1 MKVFVPVLVD
11 VKGLVARLNVS
22 PTKSKNLKNRIY
34 YLLSKIMV
42 HNDNMDFYA
51 ENNYYRNICSQSMKD
66 IIGNKDYNLIMKL
79 LRDRRDPIIEDDN
92 SYSNF
97 EDNIYCKGYRLVDK
111 YNSGIGVYKQLDP
124 KFSKKILKYLPE
136 NPEKLML
143 EHRYSFILQQYELQQ
158 LELHP
163 TIMDY
168 IENFGNLLLK
178 DAINEYQRV
187 AIFNQIGRWISYTDK
202 FRSQELNPMI
212 SASNHRLNSGFTNL
226 PKLLRPFV
234 LCNGQSL
241 ISIDISASQP
251 YILSKLMMND
261 FFFEDKEG
269 FNLCTINNELYNII
283 NEVYVDNVKGGIPFM
298 WGKFFDQN
306 ELADFER
313 YSNISF
319 ESDFYTQTILSSYSG
334 ITETELIDKRMKF
347 KNSIMYLL
355 FDDDRNRRSTFPN
368 MQYLKTAYPG
378 VNKWIEVAHNS
389 VGKKTFALLLQRAE
403 SYLLLNKVC
412 REFHQFYPEA
422 PFFTIHDSVFTTEN
436 YEIPLMYSFQNNC
449 KEVIGIS
456 PGLKADKPI
465 ISSKVADIDIKL
477 VWNKLQNITTEEL
490 FEKNKRRFLSNNIA
504 KGEFFLKSA
513 A

>member
-34 YLLSKIMV
+34 YLLSKIMA

-251 YILSKLMMND
+251 YVLSKLMMND

-368 MQYLKTAYPG
+368 MQFLKTAYPG
-378 VNKWIEVAHNS
+378 VNKWIEVAHS
-389 VGKKTFALLLQRAE
+389 IIGKKTFALTLQRAE

-412 REFHQFYPEA
+412 RVFNQLNPEA
-422 PFFTIHDSVFTTEN
+422 PFFTIHDSVFTTEK
-436 YEIPLMYSFQNNC
+436 YETPLFQSFQNSC
-449 KEVIGIS
+449 TEVIGIN
-456 PGLKADKPI
+456 PGLKVDKPI
-465 ISSKVADIDIKL
+465 ISSEVDDLEVTL
-477 VWNKLQNITTEEL
+477 VWNKLKNFSNEDQ
-490 FEKNKRRFLSNNIA
+490 FEKNKRRFIPANIA
-504 KGEFFLKSA
+504 LGERFMKSVA
-513 A
+513 